1 MHARVAL
8 PCAHRNEA
16 ISACLGCGV
25 LQRTYGLR
33 ESHGRAG
40 RGACACVSVAVA
52 CRRQVRRRFDAWA
65 WACDLRRRGRF
76 GVPAFAADRIRS
88 RVPAGPAGAGAAHRT
103 SDASIRRRK
112 AIPQIRIRA
121 ARRGVQ
127 TSKAAKIER
136 RKTNRAPGAAL
147 AGRRRGSARGSRRAA
162 RGRHVGGRVARGR
175 SRCAAECGPA
185 HVYTINAENDIVGSP
200 RLSDRSTRR

>member
-25 LQRTYGLR
+25 LQSTYGLR

-112 AIPQIRIRA
+112 AIPGVNPDSRRPPRRTNVESSKDRKTKDESGARRRARRAAARVGTRLAAGGTRA
-121 ARRGVQ
+121 ARRG
-127 TSKAAKIER
+127 AC
-136 RKTNRAPGAAL
+136 
-147 AGRRRGSARGSRRAA
+147 
-162 RGRHVGGRVARGR
+162 R
-175 SRCAAECGPA
+175 SRSLAVRGGMRARA
-185 HVYTINAENDIVGSP
+185 RVHYK
-200 RLSDRSTRR
+200 R